1 MTITIPMTSK
11 MFQIDATIPSTHINN
26 GNKKKTPI
34 NRIDPSYASQRIFC
48 FAAFISFAITN
59 TKKSP
64 MRSKGM
70 AIFKESPICS
80 PSGKP
85 KTSKLLW

>member
-11 MFQIDATIPSTHINN
+11 MFQIDATIPSTYINN

-34 NRIDPSYASQRIFC
+34 NRIIHPMHPSV
-48 FAAFISFAITN
+48 SFVLLPLFPLAITN